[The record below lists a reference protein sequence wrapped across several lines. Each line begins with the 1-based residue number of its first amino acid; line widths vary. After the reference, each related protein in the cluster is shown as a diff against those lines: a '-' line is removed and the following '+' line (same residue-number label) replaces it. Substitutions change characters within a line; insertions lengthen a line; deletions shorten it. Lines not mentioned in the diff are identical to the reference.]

1 MPLVCGQAQKKL
13 SKCKLIKL
21 RSRLHQKNLSIR
33 LVASGIIRS
42 WSTTDTPWQVRYRN
56 NFRWH
61 LIIDLSPDSLV
72 IIEMFTLT
80 FPDAQFGA
88 NYFKLA
94 SRRRSRLHA
103 PRALIEETG
112 WKFAFGHLCICAPCV
127 NACMPS
133 RKAVSIAPV
142 SIR

>member
-42 WSTTDTPWQVRYRN
+42 WSTADTPWQVRCKN
-56 NFRWH
+56 NFMFH
-61 LIIDLSPDSLV
+61 KLISLL
-72 IIEMFTLT
+72 IEIFTLT